1 MTYNDTQFATL
12 SQYDQNFFYAVRTRT
27 SGPGI
32 TFSAVEEI
40 AAIHREATGSKIRP
54 QARCSSCIVRVLRV
68 VASYYFAD
76 KDERAALAAERAA
89 KSHEVAA
96 VEKKA
101 APKKKTVKT
110 AKKAEK

>member
-1 MTYNDTQFATL
+1 MTYTDTQFATL

-32 TFSAVEEI
+32 SFSAVEQI

-76 KDERAALAAERAA
+76 KDERAALEAQKAA

-96 VEKKA
+96 AEATPKKT
-101 APKKKTVKT
+101 KKTVKT
-110 AKKAEK
+110 AKKAE